1 MTFLRARRP
10 PPLRTGVE
18 HRDRAAVLRPAGDV
32 VADRDRPLL
41 AVGDGAHAVGL
52 DAARD
57 QIVARGLGA
66 PCAERDVVF
75 ARAALVGVAFDGEGI
90 LAVIGEPLRLLVELS
105 LI

>member
-32 VADRDRPLL
+32 VAHRHRPLL

-57 QIVARGLGA
+57 QIIAHALRPAGA
-66 PCAERDVVF
+66 QRDVVF
-75 ARAALVGVAFDGEGI
+75 ARAALVGMAFDGEGI
-90 LAVIGEPLRLLVELS
+90 LAVVGEPLRPVSYTHL
-105 LI
+105 